1 MGTIPNAASVR
12 SRLVAADATSKG
24 GRFRGRPVYRIAA
37 GDYFVISRDVRLETT
52 VRYFAEFVIHS
63 VTC

>member
-1 MGTIPNAASVR
+1 
-12 SRLVAADATSKG
+12 VAADATSKG